1 MEKVL
6 IISSNNKNNTVY
18 ITNNSASRFC
28 NSIKMHKNVP
38 LIRKKP
44 PFICETED
52 WYNRTIDKSQTM
64 DYEEGQ
70 VAENERYNCFH
81 GEYL

>member
-1 MEKVL
+1 M
-6 IISSNNKNNTVY
+6 Y
-18 ITNNSASRFC
+18 MTNNFSSHFC
-28 NSIKMHKNVP
+28 DSIKMHKNTPPNQEKAP
-38 LIRKKP
+38 L
-44 PFICETED
+44 ICETEA
-52 WYNRTIDKSQTM
+52 WYNRTRDKSQTM

>member
-1 MEKVL
+1 
-6 IISSNNKNNTVY
+6 
-18 ITNNSASRFC
+18 
-28 NSIKMHKNVP
+28 MHKKYPPNQEKAP
-38 LIRKKP
+38 L
-44 PFICETED
+44 ICETEA
-52 WYNRTIDKSQTM
+52 WYNRTRDKSQTM